1 MRDVVQEKHGI
12 EEGDVYQTERYN
24 FKLVLSEAGSF
35 VTRQGIRVEL
45 VCTEEARS
53 SQWTVTQAD
62 LPRRPS
68 ISEVLTCRQQR
79 ILAACKHFK
88 IVWRPLTGSVNNPFI
103 LSFNKL
109 SWSPVGSVDDPR
121 SHLVA
126 TAQAQG
132 QNARFRIE
140 ACCVGFLKTKDGG
153 DTIDTVKIDGRQYV
167 ITILPF
173 RKNNA
178 AGVRKEETL
187 TPDFSLAERQRIEK
201 ISQLIDKFM
210 SDMGFVIPVR
220 GFLYQKL
227 TVIEDAFNQIYLQHQ
242 RLEDLDNSL
251 DDEELRDCEERVA
264 ELEAKI
270 DSLKLKEE

>member
-1 MRDVVQEKHGI
+1 MNAAIMPCRCGTKHVPEVVSLRYSAEQQAWQVRCLSCKMSSPTCDFQAAAIHAWNQI
-12 EEGDVYQTERYN
+12 VQVYQT
-24 FKLVLSEAGSF
+24 
-35 VTRQGIRVEL
+35 
-45 VCTEEARS
+45 
-53 SQWTVTQAD
+53 
-62 LPRRPS
+62 
-68 ISEVLTCRQQR
+68 
-79 ILAACKHFK
+79 
-88 IVWRPLTGSVNNPFI
+88 
-103 LSFNKL
+103 
-109 SWSPVGSVDDPR
+109 
-121 SHLVA
+121 
-126 TAQAQG
+126 
-132 QNARFRIE
+132 
-140 ACCVGFLKTKDGG
+140 
-153 DTIDTVKIDGRQYV
+153 
-167 ITILPF
+167 
-173 RKNNA
+173 
-178 AGVRKEETL
+178 ETL

>member
-1 MRDVVQEKHGI
+1 MKRH
-12 EEGDVYQTERYN
+12 
-24 FKLVLSEAGSF
+24 
-35 VTRQGIRVEL
+35 EL
-45 VCTEEARS
+45 KT
-53 SQWTVTQAD
+53 D
-62 LPRRPS
+62 
-68 ISEVLTCRQQR
+68 SEVFQAVVAGLKTYEIRLDDR
-79 ILAACKHFK
+79 EFK
-88 IVWRPLTGSVNNPFI
+88 I
-103 LSFNKL
+103 
-109 SWSPVGSVDDPR
+109 
-121 SHLVA
+121 
-126 TAQAQG
+126 
-132 QNARFRIE
+132 
-140 ACCVGFLKTKDGG
+140 G
-153 DTIDTVKIDGRQYV
+153 DELCLR
-167 ITILPF
+167 
-173 RKNNA
+173 
-178 AGVRKEETL
+178 ETL